1 LKSGGELGR
10 RATIRTRVERIAVS
24 VRAAR
29 DGRPCQRTTI
39 AAVLPNPDRSRLRQD
54 AAMPA
59 ASTPQPDP
67 LDREPQ
73 ALLGRVVRALEAER
87 NWPDETAPSAAPKE
101 VENPFA

>member
-1 LKSGGELGR
+1 MKSGGELGR

-29 DGRPCQRTTI
+29 DSRLCRRTTI
-39 AAVLPNPDRSRLRQD
+39 AAVLHNPDRSHLRPGCSH
-54 AAMPA
+54 AGSKH
-59 ASTPQPDP
+59 ASARS
-67 LDREPQ
+67 LDRDPQ